1 MGQAHESAL
10 KEAETDA
17 MKRALMTFGH
27 PFGLALYD
35 KQPRWGHEHANRTRV
50 GWVFRGGA

>member
-1 MGQAHESAL
+1 
-10 KEAETDA
+10 